1 MSGEFNSSISRRS
14 ILRASLI
21 AGGTVLA
28 GFDRLAWPM
37 NSPADAN
44 DPFAGS
50 KKLGVVGFAGELPL
64 DMDTPIGEELDGRL
78 YTDLSALTPE
88 NRVIPSAKFYL
99 RSRASKLLDAGKPWT
114 MRLNAPGR
122 EPESFAFARLKAME
136 QSMGVHLMEC
146 AGNTRAFH
154 FGLMS
159 AATWTGMPISD
170 VLKPISNQAAATTRV
185 LVSGFDKYQATSATS
200 QPGASWIFT
209 LDELKASRAFLAT
222 QMNGAP
228 LTKDHGAPVRLVVPG
243 WYGCTCIKW
252 VDEITLVSDDAPA
265 TSQMQ
270 EYAARTHQQGVPDIA
285 REFRPAIIQHAAMP
299 IRIER
304 WLVNNKIKYR
314 VVGILWG
321 GGSQRVRVLEIR
333 FNPEDDYV
341 PVDHLDQTSEDS
353 WSFWTHA
360 WTPEKPGTYL
370 IRLRVKEPNVPT
382 IRLDAGYYVRAVDIA
397 ERG

>member
-1 MSGEFNSSISRRS
+1 M
-14 ILRASLI
+14 
-21 AGGTVLA
+21 
-28 GFDRLAWPM
+28 
-37 NSPADAN
+37 
-44 DPFAGS
+44 
-50 KKLGVVGFAGELPL
+50 
-64 DMDTPIGEELDGRL
+64 
-78 YTDLSALTPE
+78 PE
-88 NRVIPSAKFYL
+88 
-99 RSRASKLLDAGKPWT
+99 KPWT

-270 EYAARTHQQGVPDIA
+270 EYAARTHQQGSSGYSRAIFV
-285 REFRPAIIQHAAMP
+285 RQSSSTRPCPSASS
-299 IRIER
+299 
-304 WLVNNKIKYR
+304 
-314 VVGILWG
+314 VG
-321 GGSQRVRVLEIR
+321 S
-333 FNPEDDYV
+333 
-341 PVDHLDQTSEDS
+341 
-353 WSFWTHA
+353 
-360 WTPEKPGTYL
+360 
-370 IRLRVKEPNVPT
+370 
-382 IRLDAGYYVRAVDIA
+382 
-397 ERG
+397 